1 MYRIKVRQNNLY
13 TILFRRG
20 IWCTLGFLIA
30 YRINIHN
37 GKRSDCIDVAKTK
50 NYHEKHH
57 RYIVISCI

>member
-37 GKRSDCIDVAKTK
+37 GKGVIVLMLLKQKIIMKSIIDT
-50 NYHEKHH
+50 
-57 RYIVISCI
+57 